1 MDILPF
7 YTVEFKMKSSYI
19 AKRQMSEKILREFL
33 DRVKSR
39 SASFRLHPAPI
50 GFQDNK
56 RVGYV
61 YFYSN
66 LAFGDVYRTAEYFA
80 QEKRYEFIV
89 QRNQLQEQKKP
100 MPQAGKFESGGMINF
115 FTGKT
120 SLKEIFNN

>member
-33 DRVKSR
+33 ERVKSR
-39 SASFRLHPAPI
+39 SASFREHPAPI

-61 YFYSN
+61 YFYTN

-80 QEKRYEFIV
+80 QEKRYGFIV

-100 MPQAGKFESGGMINF
+100 MPQAGTFGSGGVINF
-115 FTGKT
+115 FTGST
-120 SLKEIFNN
+120 SLHEIFKS